1 MSLSDIEA
9 LDAEFHQSLLWVK
22 DNDIST
28 VPHLLDM
35 TFVVTEE
42 VCGHVVDRELK
53 PGGKNI
59 AVTEKNKKVA
69 MQGSYLSYRQEVI

>member
-1 MSLSDIEA
+1 MSLSDVLSVSFISAVSLSDVEA

-22 DNDIST
+22 DNDLT
-28 VPHLLDM
+28 TATLDL

-42 VCGHVVDRELK
+42 VCGNIVDKELK

-59 AVTEKNKKVA
+59 SVTEKNKKVR
-69 MQGSYLSYRQEVI
+69 L